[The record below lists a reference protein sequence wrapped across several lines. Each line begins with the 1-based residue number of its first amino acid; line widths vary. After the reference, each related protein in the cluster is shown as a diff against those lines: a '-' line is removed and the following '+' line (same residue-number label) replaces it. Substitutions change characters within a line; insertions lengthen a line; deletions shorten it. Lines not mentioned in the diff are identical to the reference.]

1 MIKCMLI
8 NICKDDT
15 GETHSLTEA
24 EVLWNIIINNI
35 LQFGI
40 GLANTFL
47 EYNVFQPSCFVA
59 SNFPLFS
66 PLSDHEAKD
75 SNS

>member
-24 EVLWNIIINNI
+24 EVLWNMIINNS
-35 LQFGI
+35 L
-40 GLANTFL
+40 GLG
-47 EYNVFQPSCFVA
+47 
-59 SNFPLFS
+59 
-66 PLSDHEAKD
+66 
-75 SNS
+75 

>member
-35 LQFGI
+35 LRFGF

-47 EYNVFQPSCFVA
+47 E
-59 SNFPLFS
+59 
-66 PLSDHEAKD
+66 
-75 SNS
+75 